1 MADLIPLE
9 EAAQMLGIPH
19 DDLTEMISKGEI
31 RGFKSGSSWK
41 FKFDELKRVSEEKGL
56 SLSSGAA
63 DDLSSELDLEDS
75 FSVEDSINLE
85 SGDSDVL
92 GDEAEAKTGD
102 SPSDTGKM
110 DGGGGDDDML
120 LAEDDLFEDSELSLA
135 DGSDIVQS
143 SSDVGDSD
151 LVLDEDSLSEIGLSS
166 GDGEIDLGSSES
178 GLPLE
183 DEPAELSDSDLDSLA
198 LPADDSLVSMDDM
211 GSDVQEGDDFMLT
224 PVDADGEED
233 TSGSQVIA
241 LDGSEIYPED
251 SGGGLLEDSIG
262 VDVDDAAPV
271 LVTEDPDV
279 FGEGLVGQAGNVQP
293 VDAPVAMEPP
303 EKPYTI
309 WQVLSLVGVF
319 LILALSL
326 TLVIDNARNTWN
338 ADEPQAI
345 AAPVADALVNMVGLD
360 AN

>member
-1 MADLIPLE
+1 MADLISLE

-41 FKFDELKRVSEEKGL
+41 FKLDELKRVSEEKGL
-56 SLSSGAA
+56 GLSAGVA
-63 DDLSSELDLEDS
+63 DELSAELDLDDS
-75 FSVEDSINLE
+75 FSLEDSIDLDG
-85 SGDSDVL
+85 GDADVL
-92 GDEAEAKTGD
+92 ADETEAKTGD

-110 DGGGGDDDML
+110 DGEEDML

-135 DGSDIVQS
+135 DGSDIVDS
-143 SSDVGDSD
+143 VSDVDDSD

-166 GDGEIDLGSSES
+166 VDSEINLGSSDS
-178 GLPLE
+178 GLSLE
-183 DEPAELSDSDLDSLA
+183 SDSAELSDADLDSLA
-198 LPADDSLVSMDDM
+198 LPEDDSLVSMNEI
-211 GSDVQEGDDFMLT
+211 GSDVQAGDDFMLT
-224 PVDADGEED
+224 PVEMDSDED

-241 LDGSEIYPED
+241 LDGSEIYSD
-251 SGGGLLEDSIG
+251 DGGGGLLEDSLG
-262 VDVDDAAPV
+262 MDVDGETPV

-279 FGEGLVGQAGNVQP
+279 FGAGLVGQEGNAQP
-293 VDAPVAMEPP
+293 IEAPVAMEPP

-309 WQVLSLVGVF
+309 FQVLSLAGVF
-319 LILALSL
+319 LILALSM

-345 AAPVADALVNMVGLD
+345 TAPVADALVNMVGLD

>member
-1 MADLIPLE
+1 
-9 EAAQMLGIPH
+9 MLGIPH

-41 FKFDELKRVSEEKGL
+41 FKLDELKRVSEEKGL
-56 SLSSGAA
+56 SLSPGA
-63 DDLSSELDLEDS
+63 DDNVSAELDLDDS
-75 FSVEDSINLE
+75 FSLEDSIDLDG
-85 SGDSDVL
+85 GDVDVL
-92 GDEAEAKTGD
+92 ADETEAKTGD

-110 DGGGGDDDML
+110 DGEEDML

-135 DGSDIVQS
+135 DGSDVVDS
-143 SSDVGDSD
+143 VSDVDDSD

-166 GDGEIDLGSSES
+166 GGSEINLGSSDS
-178 GLPLE
+178 GLSLE
-183 DEPAELSDSDLDSLA
+183 SDSAELSDADLDSLA
-198 LPADDSLVSMDDM
+198 LPADDSLVSMEEI
-211 GSDVQEGDDFMLT
+211 GSDIQAGDDFMLT
-224 PVDADGEED
+224 PVDMDSDED

-241 LDGSEIYPED
+241 LDGSEIYSD
-251 SGGGLLEDSIG
+251 DMGGGLLEDSIG
-262 VDVDDAAPV
+262 MDVEGEAPV

-279 FGEGLVGQAGNVQP
+279 FGAGLAGQEGSAQP
-293 VDAPVAMEPP
+293 IEAPVAMEPP

-309 WQVLSLVGVF
+309 FQVLSLAGVF
-319 LILALSL
+319 MILALSM

-345 AAPVADALVNMVGLD
+345 TAPVADALVNMVGLD

>member
-9 EAAQMLGIPH
+9 EAAQMLGVPH

-41 FKFDELKRVSEEKGL
+41 FKLDELKRVSEEKGL
-56 SLSSGAA
+56 SLSAGAA
-63 DDLSSELDLEDS
+63 DAGAAELELDDSFSLEDS
-75 FSVEDSINLE
+75 IDLDV
-85 SGDSDVL
+85 GDADDVL
-92 GDEAEAKTGD
+92 ADEAEAKTGD

-110 DGGGGDDDML
+110 DGGEDML

-135 DGSDIVQS
+135 DGSDIVDA
-143 SSDVGDSD
+143 SSDVDDSD

-166 GDGEIDLGSSES
+166 AESEINLGSSES
-178 GLPLE
+178 GLSLE
-183 DEPAELSDSDLDSLA
+183 SDSAELSDADLDSLA
-198 LPADDSLVSMDDM
+198 LPADDSLVSMDEI
-211 GSDVQEGDDFMLT
+211 GSDVQAGDDFMLT
-224 PVDADGEED
+224 PVEMDSDED

-241 LDGSEIYPED
+241 LDGSEIYSDEM
-251 SGGGLLEDSIG
+251 GGGLLEDSSG
-262 VDVDDAAPV
+262 VDVGGEAPV

-279 FGEGLVGQAGNVQP
+279 FGAGLVGQEGNAQP
-293 VDAPVAMEPP
+293 IDAPVAMEPP

-309 WQVLSLVGVF
+309 FQVLSLVGVF
-319 LILALSL
+319 MILALSM

-345 AAPVADALVNMVGLD
+345 TAPVADALVNMVGLD
-360 AN
+360 SK